1 MIPMC
6 FRCRQISSYPLFS
19 LLLVLAQIPAS
30 TRLIA
35 GPIVEVETS
44 MGRFFLELDE
54 LSAPETTENFI
65 KHVAAGRY
73 DNTFVYG
80 TTNASFLRGGGYT
93 FNTCPFGVGR
103 IEPISSVPPE
113 STMLSNR
120 RGVISMMT
128 RHKATD
134 VITSD
139 WTISITDNRSYDG
152 VDNGYIP
159 FGRVLG
165 YGIEVVE
172 TIAFRNPALGPEIL
186 GGADDD
192 FFDEE
197 ISCATPM
204 QDNHISIKMMLL
216 DDDPTAPAAFYST
229 HDNTLTVNVIA
240 EGKFFRVPFEIEDQ
254 FNEISMTPRFDEIVE
269 MEKPVPNMALFDGS
283 EQKLSIGTVAVD
295 GVVLYENLIF
305 SKLNSSPHRFLLQ
318 SYEKI

>member
-1 MIPMC
+1 MS
-6 FRCRQISSYPLFS
+6 FRRRPTSSYALLT

-44 MGRFFLELDE
+44 MGVFFLELDE

-80 TTNASFLRGGGYT
+80 TTDASFLRGGGYT

-103 IEPISSVPPE
+103 IKPISSVPPE
-113 STMLSNR
+113 TTVLSNR
-120 RGVISMMT
+120 RGIIAMMT
-128 RHKATD
+128 RKKAPD

-152 VDNGYIP
+152 ADNGYIP

-186 GGADDD
+186 AGPEDD
-192 FFDEE
+192 FFDET
-197 ISCATPM
+197 ISCATPT
-204 QDNHISIKMMLL
+204 QDNHISIRMILM
-216 DDDPTAPAAFYST
+216 DDDPTAPAAFYSIRE
-229 HDNTLTVNVIA
+229 NTLTVNVIA
-240 EGKFFRVPFEIEDQ
+240 EGKFYRVPFEIEDQ
-254 FNEISMTPRFDEIVE
+254 LDEISMTPRLDQIVE

-283 EQKLSIGTVAVD
+283 EQKLSIGTVSVD
-295 GVVLYENLIF
+295 GVVLYEDLIF
-305 SKLNSSPHRFLLQ
+305 TRSKSSPHRFLLQ
-318 SYEKI
+318 SYKKI